1 MILSYGKFNESINNL
16 LKPKNDDDI
25 LNNMIKNKLSDNDI
39 LMKSISNDYLYGV
52 KYVLDKNINI
62 ISKLTISKLIT
73 EIDDIEILIYL
84 LSKPEIKKYIGSLKI
99 YILEKC
105 KLNLHK
111 DIIKPYEQYIIDII
125 NSLSKFDIS
134 GTTYYY
140 NDGDLFFIHSSNGDF
155 ITVVNSEIEKINKKY
170 ILLTT
175 DYIILLIMYYSNNI
189 LNLKINNHLDQD
201 ELLYLIRNRD
211 MIDN

>member
-1 MILSYGKFNESINNL
+1 M
-16 LKPKNDDDI
+16 
-25 LNNMIKNKLSDNDI
+25 
-39 LMKSISNDYLYGV
+39 
-52 KYVLDKNINI
+52 
-62 ISKLTISKLIT
+62 
-73 EIDDIEILIYL
+73 
-84 LSKPEIKKYIGSLKI
+84 SKPEIKKYIGSLKT

-111 DIIKPYEQYIIDII
+111 DIIKPYEQYIIDMIK
-125 NSLSKFDIS
+125 SLSKFDIS

-155 ITVVNSEIEKINKKY
+155 ITVVDSEIEKINKKY

-189 LNLKINNHLDQD
+189 LNLKINTHLDQD